1 MTSRVRWLGTPA
13 SESRV
18 RWITPGVLGAPFY
31 LGDNGITDPDA
42 ALNALLNKA
51 MPSPPGLQN
60 QNIGDLSQTVG
71 DQLSSAAKDT
81 LNSYSTGLGDAA
93 TGVVA
98 LAQGDAQSA
107 VNTAIDLGVSVGLA
121 PMLGPAAAVVGP
133 VISSVGKAIFS
144 GLFGGSKEESAA
156 QIRHRQLSEAAASAA
171 GQFDLNAEI
180 ALQGLELS
188 ETNITAMTRFAA
200 ASVFAAANDIDVPT
214 PISDRQQWQAKPSNP
229 YVQRCAAEA
238 KKLLQN
244 ANVAQ
249 LYWDDPL
256 SDQAES
262 AYNQT
267 IQSVGGTPQ
276 SPHGLYYTQ
285 LIQYIV
291 NEQIYNTVV
300 SKKGAEF
307 NAAWDADFKAVAA
320 EQYKYSKIIPE
331 QWWLSL
337 PASTFLGAPLN
348 NAFNA
353 ASGNSTPTYVPTNEN
368 QGPHGYFVGG
378 ENLNQSHIPAASG
391 IINPRRGSFA
401 TQVAAPGSGLM
412 DSGFFPDILVGVA
425 NLNWDYFNATAASQG
440 ANVVSDQVNAWNTSG
455 SVSDEFVQSI
465 KGQFIPLQWKYH
477 VSARISA
484 HLSAYR
490 GAMTVA
496 LHNFTKNQLKDRIRR
511 NSTRF
516 SKALQLAVMHM
527 PRLQP
532 VKFAKGIFNIDTTQD
547 KQQLVKTKTQTLSTA
562 KSGSCGLDQKG
573 ITQAERLIWQAS
585 GKPCDTSAASKTASD
600 QWIAAY
606 NAWKA
611 KKTAPATQNA
621 KPAVAAFKAFMVSGP
636 TQDLSTDAFAKE
648 ILTGQTAPPSGWKVP
663 SQDQILQA
671 PSAGTTSTSSG
682 GGSGGD
688 SMPIVLLG
696 LGAVAVLGYF
706 LMQDKKKG

>member
-1 MTSRVRWLGTPA
+1 MTSCVRWLGTPG
-13 SESRV
+13 SEARV
-18 RWITPGVLGAPFY
+18 RWITPGVLGATSY

-42 ALNALLNKA
+42 AMNALLTKA
-51 MPSPPGLQN
+51 VPSPPGLQN
-60 QNIGDLSQTVG
+60 QNIGDLSQTIG
-71 DQLSSAAKDT
+71 DQLSSAAKGALD
-81 LNSYSTGLGDAA
+81 SYKGGLGDAA
-93 TGVVA
+93 TGVMA
-98 LAQGDAQSA
+98 LAQGDTQSA

-144 GLFGGSKEESAA
+144 GIFGGSKEESAA
-156 QIRHRQLSEAAASAA
+156 QIRHRQLSEAAGRASN
-171 GQFDLNAEI
+171 QFFVNEEI

-188 ETNITAMTRFAA
+188 ETNITSMTRFAA

-214 PISDRQQWQAKPSNP
+214 LISDRQQWLAKPNDP
-229 YVQRCAAEA
+229 YVKRCAEEG

-244 ANVAQ
+244 VGVSQ
-249 LYWDDPL
+249 LYWGDPL

-262 AYNQT
+262 AYNQA
-267 IQSVGGTPQ
+267 IASVGGTPQ

-291 NEQIYNTVV
+291 NEQIYNTVI
-300 SKKGAEF
+300 SKKGADF
-307 NAAWDADFKAVAA
+307 NTAWDTDFKAVVS
-320 EQYKYSKIIPE
+320 EQYRYGKIIPE
-331 QWWLSL
+331 QWWLCL

-353 ASGNSTPTYVPTNEN
+353 ASGTSTPTFVPTNEN

-391 IINPRRGSFA
+391 IINPVLDSLA
-401 TQVAAPGSGLM
+401 AQVAAPGSALGM
-412 DSGFFPDILVGVA
+412 YMGRPAGIAD
-425 NLNWDYFNATAASQG
+425 LNWDYFNSIASSQG
-440 ANVVSDQVNAWNTSG
+440 ANAVSDQVNAWNNSG
-455 SVSDEFVQSI
+455 RVSDDFVQSI
-465 KGQFIPLQWKYH
+465 GSQFIPLQWKYH

-516 SKALQLAVMHM
+516 NKALQLAVMHM

-547 KQQLVKTKTQTLSTA
+547 KQQLVKAKTQTLSTA

-606 NAWKA
+606 TAWKA

-696 LGAVAVLGYF
+696 LGAVAILGYF